1 MRYSFPS
8 SRAARVRSAAS
19 LAVALVAACAPSPV
33 EWVEG
38 RVDESRGEV
47 LAIDTTGRAMLRA
60 AAPIPIASVP
70 SADACPGSLQLAS
83 AGADGLYGVWWS
95 PRPDRSVKLM
105 SALSAD
111 GGATW
116 QNPVPV
122 DTTDRGQRGCARPPA
137 GVAADSS
144 SGYVH
149 VVYYVEGPDGPG
161 LFFSHS
167 MDRGMLFHEP
177 VPVVYGPGPV
187 SAAVASDGNTVVV
200 AYEDPNT
207 ARPRIGLQLSRTMG
221 HLFEERLPVIS
232 SGNAASSEPAVAVR
246 GRTIAVGWIER
257 PTGSGA
263 GDSGVRVV
271 RVGEI
276 R

>member
-1 MRYSFPS
+1 MMVRP
-8 SRAARVRSAAS
+8 RAALHRGAATIA
-19 LAVALVAACAPSPV
+19 LAALVSCAPSPV

-38 RVDESRGEV
+38 RVSEPTGDALTIGS
-47 LAIDTTGRAMLRA
+47 DGRAGFRVLQ
-60 AAPIPIASVP
+60 PVIPSVVP
-70 SADACPGSLQLAS
+70 AADACPGSMVFARSGQREV
-83 AGADGLYGVWWS
+83 YGIWWS
-95 PRPDRSVKLM
+95 PRPDGSVRLM
-105 SALSAD
+105 SSLSED

-116 QNPVPV
+116 AGAVPV
-122 DTTDRGQRGCARPPA
+122 DTTDRGHRGCARPPA
-137 GVAADSS
+137 AVAADST

-167 MDRGMLFHEP
+167 MERGMLYHEP
-177 VPVVYGPGPV
+177 VPVVYGAGPV
-187 SAAVASDGNTVVV
+187 SGAVAADGNTVVV

-207 ARPRIGLQLSRTMG
+207 QRPRIGLQISKTMG

-232 SGNAASSEPAVAVR
+232 SGNAASSEPRVAVR
-246 GRTIAVGWIER
+246 GNTVAVGWIER
-257 PTGSGA
+257 PTGSRPEET
-263 GDSGVRVV
+263 DGVPVV

>member
-1 MRYSFPS
+1 MCFTFS
-8 SRAARVRSAAS
+8 SRRVVRARAATS
-19 LAVALVAACAPSPV
+19 LAIASIAACAPSPV

-38 RVDESRGEV
+38 RFAESSGDA
-47 LAIDTTGRAMLRA
+47 LAIDAEGRAVLRPA
-60 AAPIPIASVP
+60 ARVTVASLP
-70 SADACPGSLQLAS
+70 AADACPGSLQLAS
-83 AGADGLYGVWWS
+83 AGAAELYGVWWS
-95 PRPDRSVKLM
+95 PRPDGSVRLM

-116 QNPVPV
+116 QDAVPV
-122 DTTDRGQRGCARPPA
+122 DTTDRGHRGCSRPPA
-137 GVAADSS
+137 GVAADSA

-246 GRTIAVGWIER
+246 GRTIAVGWMER
-257 PTGSGA
+257 PTGSAA